1 MADPRASRAQRART
15 RQGLPTPAMV
25 ALVPL
30 AAWLA
35 VTPFMATALGLELGV
50 PLRLEIIDHVVPGVV
65 TLGAATAALV
75 LRTRPVAATAFL
87 VGAGVCLLAG
97 LFSFS
102 THVPLLGQASQGIVP
117 WGTALVHTLPGFV
130 VMVIALVA
138 LVPALRA
145 AD

>member
-1 MADPRASRAQRART
+1 MANPKASKAQGARK
-15 RQGLPTPAMV
+15 RHVLPTPAMV

-65 TLGAATAALV
+65 TVGAATAALV
-75 LRTRPVAATAFL
+75 LRARPVAATAFL
-87 VGAGVCLLAG
+87 IGAGVCVLAG

-117 WGTALVHTLPGFV
+117 WGTAVVHTVPGFV
-130 VMVIALVA
+130 VMVVALVA

>member
-1 MADPRASRAQRART
+1 MADPRAPKAQRART

-35 VTPFMATALGLELGV
+35 VTPFVATALGLELGV

-117 WGTALVHTLPGFV
+117 WGTALIHTLPGFV
-130 VMVIALVA
+130 VMVMALVA